1 MNSDILLFSI
11 HFSSVLA
18 FLPIAIMLW
27 NLKKLKQR
35 TFGWAIL
42 GYFSCLFFAGVFS
55 YISAYLFESTYPVYH
70 VFMLIQVFFVLQL
83 FKNEYANKHFRTVS
97 YFFFVVLILSEI
109 FEFTFKGGFFANNTI
124 TYPII
129 NLTFILQFF
138 LYLVDA
144 IKNRPGIISNRKS
157 PFLILCSTLFYS
169 INQLLFSL
177 IEEDIRMLLINN
189 EYAMLIWALF
199 VWFYTFFL
207 LIASYILWR
216 NLRS

>member
-27 NLKKLKQR
+27 HLKKLKQR

-42 GYFSCLFFAGVFS
+42 GYFSCLFLAGLFS
-55 YISAYLFESTYPVYH
+55 YLLAYLVESTNPISH
-70 VFMLIQVFFVLQL
+70 IFLIIQGFFVLQL
-83 FKNEYANKHFRTVS
+83 FKNEYANKHFKTVS
-97 YFFFVVLILSEI
+97 YVFFGVIIISEI
-109 FEFTFKGGFFANNTI
+109 FEFTFKGGFFSINKI
-124 TYPII
+124 TYPIV

-144 IKNRPGIISNRKS
+144 IKNRPSIIYNRKS
-157 PFLILCSTLFYS
+157 PFLILCTTLFYS

-177 IEEDIRMLLINN
+177 INEDIRMLLINN
-189 EYAMLIWALF
+189 QYAMLIWALF
-199 VWFYTFFL
+199 VWFYIVYL
-207 LIASYILWR
+207 LLSSYFLWR

>member
-1 MNSDILLFSI
+1 MNSDILMFSV

-27 NLKKLKQR
+27 HLKKLKQR

-42 GYFSCLFFAGVFS
+42 GYFSSLFLSGALS
-55 YISAYLFESTYPVYH
+55 YLSAYLVESTNPVYH
-70 VFMLIQVFFVLQL
+70 IFMLIQSFFVLQL
-83 FKNEYANKHFRTVS
+83 FKNEYGNKHFKIVS
-97 YFFFVVLILSEI
+97 YVFFGVIILSEI
-109 FEFTFKGGFFANNTI
+109 LEFTFKGGFFANNTI

-129 NLTFILQFF
+129 NLTFILQYF

-144 IKNRPGIISNRKS
+144 IKNKPSIVYNRKA
-157 PFLILCSTLFYS
+157 PFLILCATLFYS

-177 IEEDIRMLLINN
+177 IDEDIRMLLINN
-189 EYAMLIWALF
+189 QYAMLIWTLF

>member
-1 MNSDILLFSI
+1 MNSDILLFSV

-27 NLKKLKQR
+27 HLKKLKQR

-42 GYFSCLFFAGVFS
+42 GYFSCLFMAGVFS
-55 YISAYLFESTYPVYH
+55 YLSAYLFESTNPIYH
-70 VFMLIQVFFVLQL
+70 IFLIIQAFFVLHL
-83 FKNEYANKHFRTVS
+83 FKNEYANKHFKTVS
-97 YFFFVVLILSEI
+97 YVFFGVIILSEI

-129 NLTFILQFF
+129 NLTFILQYF

-144 IKNRPGIISNRKS
+144 IKNRPASIYNRKG
-157 PFLILCSTLFYS
+157 PFLILSATLFYS

-189 EYAMLIWALF
+189 EYAMLIWSLF

-216 NLRS
+216 NLRT